1 MAERA
6 EQEDEELVVNQDGKG
21 IREIQDLEDL
31 KVRKLPAEGAR
42 LTKDPA
48 TINHLS
54 TVIRPSRSTRCF
66 RG

>member
-31 KVRKLPAEGAR
+31 KVRKLIDCQPESSQHRAPDSPKT
-42 LTKDPA
+42 L
-48 TINHLS
+48 
-54 TVIRPSRSTRCF
+54 
-66 RG
+66 